1 MGFSRGEQPKG
12 TKKKRVAELLTAQHS
27 RELKEQDVNQEA
39 LIAALHSWPPALL
52 HRLLAHQDTTAP
64 PSSLSI
70 APQHLHTFP
79 PSPKHHSCPNSTTE
93 GFGQINTCCCLCWE
107 MSIIRAGQVENSK
120 YLLDFYPSSFWCLES
135 RKVSCK
141 EGAHYLVKAY
151 SQTSLAQHTKD

>member
-70 APQHLHTFP
+70 APNTCTHFP
-79 PSPKHHSCPNSTTE
+79 PSSNITPA
-93 GFGQINTCCCLCWE
+93 QIQLQ
-107 MSIIRAGQVENSK
+107 RV
-120 YLLDFYPSSFWCLES
+120 
-135 RKVSCK
+135 
-141 EGAHYLVKAY
+141 
-151 SQTSLAQHTKD
+151 LAK